1 MTDSDIV
8 REIVVRDEGAIRT
21 IRMNRPEKK
30 NALTQPMY
38 AEMTR
43 ALSEAGAN
51 PAIRCIILAGA
62 ANAFCA
68 GSDIGDFQKRA
79 EGGGLEPVTVDF
91 LRALARNEKPLVGA
105 VGGTAVGI
113 GTTMLLHCD
122 HVVAATSATF
132 ATPFLKLGLIPEAA
146 SSLLAPE
153 RMGHARA
160 FSLLVMGRP
169 LSAADA
175 REAGIVNTVVDAAAV
190 DETARK
196 AAQEIAALPPNAVKL
211 ARRLMRGQADR
222 VAERIEVEAEHFKE
236 LLKSDE
242 ARAAFAAFF
251 ARKK

>member
-1 MTDSDIV
+1 MTNSVIV
-8 REIVVRDEGAIRT
+8 QDEAAVRV

-38 AEMTR
+38 AEMAR
-43 ALSEAGAN
+43 ALREAGGSA
-51 PAIRCIILAGA
+51 AIRCIILAGA
-62 ANAFCA
+62 PNAFCA
-68 GSDIGDFQKRA
+68 GSDIGDFHKRA
-79 EGGGLEPVTVDF
+79 EGGLQPVTVDF
-91 LRALARNEKPLVGA
+91 LHALARNEKPLVAA

-122 HVVAATSATF
+122 HVIAATGATF

-146 SSLLAPE
+146 SSLLAPQ

-169 LSAADA
+169 LSATDA

-190 DETARK
+190 DETALK
-196 AAQEIAALPPNAVKL
+196 AAQEIAALPPNAVML
-211 ARRLMRGQADR
+211 ARRLMRSQSES
-222 VAERIEVEAEHFKE
+222 VTERIETEATHFKE

-251 ARKK
+251 SRKK